1 MTIATAEM
9 IWAAVAI
16 YLAIGFVMALAF
28 AFGGAPRIDGAAKD
42 AGLFFRLLIMPGTA
56 LLWPLILLMWI
67 AGVGANKRDA
77 A

>member
-9 IWAAVAI
+9 IWTAVAI
-16 YLAIGFVMALAF
+16 YLAIGFLMALAF
-28 AFGGAPRIDGAAKD
+28 AFGGASRIDRAAKH
-42 AGLFFRLLIMPGTA
+42 AGMFFRLLIMPGTA
-56 LLWPLILLMWI
+56 LLWPLILLMWM